1 MEEKTIDYKEQ
12 YIKEFMEKCELKKE
26 LENLQQNHELLI
38 NDYDKMQEDL
48 RKQIQFES
56 QARKRAIEKI
66 KNLEENKEQVEELID
81 YVLAD
86 NRVNIMDAKQY
97 IKFIQRDIEYLEDLK
112 DNGQIDEQL
121 FNHIFEELELLKD
134 IITTIKGV

>member
-1 MEEKTIDYKEQ
+1 MDYKQIAVINER
-12 YIKEFMEKCELKKE
+12 KLKAKNEELKAKVE
-26 LENLQQNHELLI
+26 QLQEQ
-38 NDYDKMQEDL
+38 
-48 RKQIQFES
+48 
-56 QARKRAIEKI
+56 
-66 KNLEENKEQVEELID
+66 KEQVEEIID

-97 IKFIQRDIEYLEDLK
+97 IRFVQRDIEYLEDLK

-134 IITTIKGV
+134 IITIIKGV